1 MLFWQ
6 YGQEGPGICPYF
18 WQMSCIFSY
27 SSRVF
32 EIGKGNLEASGVD
45 SIGRKMESMGWTP
58 ILHKRSMPESRNF
71 SGSSPRITMLRTYS
85 FHDIFEI
92 IDDYIQ
98 NESFRHIL
106 LGGGSSNPDSNFEE
120 IIRLAEYLK
129 RKTEKPLYLMSL
141 PPKDLDIIPKLYEA
155 GISEIAFNIEI
166 FQETWALRYMPGKGK
181 IPRSYYYEALEKS
194 KIWRKDSFCI

>member
-1 MLFWQ
+1 M
-6 YGQEGPGICPYF
+6 
-18 WQMSCIFSY
+18 
-27 SSRVF
+27 
-32 EIGKGNLEASGVD
+32 
-45 SIGRKMESMGWTP
+45 
-58 ILHKRSMPESRNF
+58 
-71 SGSSPRITMLRTYS
+71 
-85 FHDIFEI
+85 
-92 IDDYIQ
+92 
-98 NESFRHIL
+98 

-181 IPRSYYYEALEKS
+181 IPRSYYYEALEKAVS
-194 KIWRKDSFCI
+194 LWGHQGNVRSMVILGLEPERIAGASPQQNMAEGFILYIIIYNFKNVMKRVWLIGFRQITKFAGVLRPFIIADRVIINS